1 MLLTQY
7 QKAMLSIVNES
18 ETKVFQQELLTIKI
32 YPTLQQMGNEA
43 AKEVADRICKLLEEK
58 AEINMIFA
66 AAPSQN
72 EFLNHLIHDKRID
85 WTRINAFHM
94 DEYIG
99 IHPDAPQSFGHFL
112 RIRIF
117 DKVPFKKVNYLN
129 GRAESLEKECKR
141 YANLLTKYPVDIVC
155 LGIGENGHIAFNDPD
170 VADFNDPKLVKIV
183 KLDPVCRQQQVNE
196 KCFERLDLV
205 PKEALTLTIP
215 ALLKAEWMF
224 CIVPFKNK
232 AHAVYRAIYGEI
244 SEKCPASILRRK
256 EKSSLYLDAESA
268 EQINLQPIM
277 KNRIAFFFILLMIS
291 TSIYAQKIMRIGII
305 GLDTSH
311 STAFTELING
321 GSDETFSKGFRVVAA
336 YPYGSKTI
344 QSSYG
349 RIPGYIEK
357 VKAQG
362 VEIVPSIA
370 ELLDKV
376 DCVLL
381 ETNDGRLHL
390 EQAIEVFK
398 AGKICYIDKP
408 IGATLGDAI
417 AIYEM
422 AERYNI
428 PIFSSSALRFTP
440 QNQKLRNGELGKIL
454 GADCYSP
461 HKVEPTHPDFGFYGI
476 HGVETLYTV
485 MGTGCESVNRMSSDR
500 GDIVVGR
507 WKDGRIGTFR
517 GITKGPQI
525 YGGTAFTPKGA
536 VTVGGYQGYK
546 VLLKQILTFFQ
557 TGVAPIS
564 KEETIEIFTFM
575 KASNMSKE
583 QNGRIVTME
592 EAYQKGRKDAQ
603 KLIKAY
609 K

>member
-1 MLLTQY
+1 
-7 QKAMLSIVNES
+7 
-18 ETKVFQQELLTIKI
+18 
-32 YPTLQQMGNEA
+32 
-43 AKEVADRICKLLEEK
+43 
-58 AEINMIFA
+58 
-66 AAPSQN
+66 
-72 EFLNHLIHDKRID
+72 
-85 WTRINAFHM
+85 
-94 DEYIG
+94 
-99 IHPDAPQSFGHFL
+99 
-112 RIRIF
+112 
-117 DKVPFKKVNYLN
+117 
-129 GRAESLEKECKR
+129 
-141 YANLLTKYPVDIVC
+141 
-155 LGIGENGHIAFNDPD
+155 
-170 VADFNDPKLVKIV
+170 
-183 KLDPVCRQQQVNE
+183 
-196 KCFERLDLV
+196 
-205 PKEALTLTIP
+205 
-215 ALLKAEWMF
+215 
-224 CIVPFKNK
+224 
-232 AHAVYRAIYGEI
+232 
-244 SEKCPASILRRK
+244 
-256 EKSSLYLDAESA
+256 
-268 EQINLQPIM
+268 M
-277 KNRIAFFFILLMIS
+277 KNRLAFFFILLMIS

-485 MGTGCESVNRMSSDR
+485 MGLS
-500 GDIVVGR
+500 
-507 WKDGRIGTFR
+507 
-517 GITKGPQI
+517 
-525 YGGTAFTPKGA
+525 
-536 VTVGGYQGYK
+536 
-546 VLLKQILTFFQ
+546 
-557 TGVAPIS
+557 
-564 KEETIEIFTFM
+564 
-575 KASNMSKE
+575 
-583 QNGRIVTME
+583 
-592 EAYQKGRKDAQ
+592 
-603 KLIKAY
+603 LIHI
-609 K
+609 